1 LAAALALGGCGVAP
15 TPAEPV
21 RVEGEAERARVRDFW
36 TLARQANRQRLAGD
50 YELAIESFEGALAID
65 PEHEESLYYLGI
77 SLEETGQY
85 GRAEQVY
92 RRMIEVNP
100 ESNRAVTQLAALLA
114 LAAPGAR
121 RDLEEAR
128 VLLERAIEINREHS
142 GPYLAL
148 GRLDLADND
157 PRQAIRHFTTAAR
170 FGSAE
175 GDLMVGLTHLL
186 LGERPAADARFRAVI
201 AAAGRERERSKMG
214 EKAEG
219 DVPSSLGAVTGPL
232 QAAAVRA
239 EALLEARDP
248 TGWENVAL
256 GAGLPADGGRA
267 AWADFDH
274 DGWTDAL
281 VCGPGP
287 VRLFRNAQ
295 GRFQAVNAPAIAA
308 VRDAWEAAW
317 ADTDGDGDLDVY
329 MIRPGFV
336 GSGENRLLRNDGRL
350 ALTDV
355 TATAGLGAE
364 RATAAASF
372 ADLDGDGRLELVE
385 AGAAFGR
392 FGGLRV
398 FRQEQGVWHEVAED
412 WGAGGFATVVDFEIS
427 DFDGDGRLDLFV
439 LPWKRYVALLRGQP
453 GGGFLDTTAA
463 AGLANLRNSA
473 LSAAAADFDRDGR
486 PDLLWIDHA
495 DLRPLRPRKD
505 RPQGPGRSIS
515 TGTWGTEPSNGRMFR
530 MGPRISGRCRSSRRT
545 SMPTDSRMPR
555 WPTADCGPTVSAGRG
570 SCGASVVSRRRCRS
584 SRLAPL
590 AMQSEHLPSIPTA
603 TAFWRSTSPRTAC
616 SARWIVGR
624 LSCCVGQRPGL
635 RAGIRRDLNQ
645 EQFTGPPWLER
656 AAVGP

>member
-1 LAAALALGGCGVAP
+1 
-15 TPAEPV
+15 
-21 RVEGEAERARVRDFW
+21 
-36 TLARQANRQRLAGD
+36 
-50 YELAIESFEGALAID
+50 
-65 PEHEESLYYLGI
+65 
-77 SLEETGQY
+77 
-85 GRAEQVY
+85 
-92 RRMIEVNP
+92 MIEVNP

-463 AGLANLRNSA
+463 AGLGNLRNSA

-495 DLRPLRPRKD
+495 DFAASTPPKGSAPGAGPIHLYRNLGNGTFQRTDVPDGPANIRAMQILAADFDADGFPDAAVANGGLRSDSVGWPGFVWSFRGISPEMPFFEVGALGNAVGTSAVDSDGDSLLEIYIAKNRLLRPLDRGTSELLRRPKTR
-505 RPQGPGRSIS
+505 
-515 TGTWGTEPSNGRMFR
+515 TE
-530 MGPRISGRCRSSRRT
+530 SR
-545 SMPTDSRMPR
+545 
-555 WPTADCGPTVSAGRG
+555 
-570 SCGASVVSRRRCRS
+570 
-584 SRLAPL
+584 
-590 AMQSEHLPSIPTA
+590 H
-603 TAFWRSTSPRTAC
+603 
-616 SARWIVGR
+616 
-624 LSCCVGQRPGL
+624 
-635 RAGIRRDLNQ
+635 
-645 EQFTGPPWLER
+645 
-656 AAVGP
+656 